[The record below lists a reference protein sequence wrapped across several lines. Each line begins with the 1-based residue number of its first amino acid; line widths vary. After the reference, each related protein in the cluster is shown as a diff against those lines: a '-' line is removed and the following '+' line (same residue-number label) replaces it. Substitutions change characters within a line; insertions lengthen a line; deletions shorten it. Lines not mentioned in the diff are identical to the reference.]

1 MSHCLSAFDLYQCT
15 FSTAGLLILH
25 IYVIRLTTGQKLRPR
40 IGLNLKAQA
49 VKIFTQ
55 GAEKARELHQGKF
68 FLKEYVKSLTFKLY
82 FLIKTEFEILL
93 SVYQKW
99 LDAFRD
105 KMNVKPFETNI
116 LKTYSKRN
124 WKSVAIL
131 GSFLAIFSPTILT
144 SFFTKLRFSGSFWSA

>member
-1 MSHCLSAFDLYQCT
+1 MTVVLAD
-15 FSTAGLLILH
+15 
-25 IYVIRLTTGQKLRPR
+25 VIRLTTGQKLRPK

-68 FLKEYVKSLTFKLY
+68 FLKEYVKSLTCKLY

-105 KMNVKPFETNI
+105 KMNVKPFEKNI

-124 WKSVAIL
+124 
-131 GSFLAIFSPTILT
+131 
-144 SFFTKLRFSGSFWSA
+144 